1 MSSSFHS
8 MTFVEL
14 KPNGKKELFAVDNFD
29 L

>member
-14 KPNGKKELFAVDNFD
+14 KPNGKKEWFAVDNFD